1 MRTFEEITKKMAD
14 IELDPQTHGNDI
26 EDYENEQDFYME
38 NVQAD
43 SYEEYLKDNLTDEE
57 KATYDI
63 VQLWKAIENLI
74 SENCRPE

>member
-43 SYEEYLKDNLTDEE
+43 SYEEYLKNNLTDEE

>member
-38 NVQAD
+38 NVRAD
-43 SYEEYLKDNLTDEE
+43 SYEEYLKNNLSDEE
-57 KATYDI
+57 KATHDI

-74 SENCRPE
+74 NENCRPE

>member
-1 MRTFEEITKKMAD
+1 MRTFEEITKKMAE
-14 IELDPQTHGNDI
+14 IELDPQSHDSDMS
-26 EDYENEQDFYME
+26 EFDSELDFYLE

-63 VQLWKAIENLI
+63 VQLWEAIVNLI
-74 SENCRPE
+74 AENYRPE